1 MMEKGQRLETKGI
14 EFVLSSLGEAREKLA
29 SMDSEEKLRNSSR
42 IWEVYCDIEQAIEV
56 SKFVFGLHD
65 RLGAIRTLRVSGKD
79 DLRTSHIDVLSAKYK
94 LVNSE
99 IASAEK
105 EYEMGNGESAIEFA
119 RRARDELKVL
129 LLGEGRMKGI
139 KKKY

>member
-1 MMEKGQRLETKGI
+1 M
-14 EFVLSSLGEAREKLA
+14 
-29 SMDSEEKLRNSSR
+29 
-42 IWEVYCDIEQAIEV
+42 
-56 SKFVFGLHD
+56 
-65 RLGAIRTLRVSGKD
+65 
-79 DLRTSHIDVLSAKYK
+79 
-94 LVNSE
+94 NSE

-119 RRARDELKVL
+119 RKARDELKVL